1 MILDNIQNSALYQG
15 VHPKFEAAFAFCKK
29 AMAENLPVGRY
40 ELDGTALYAMVQ
52 EYNTKLTADAKFE
65 GHRNYIDIQF
75 MVSGAEIM
83 KWADISK
90 MTENVPYNPDKDC
103 QFYAPNEDAAAGTVE
118 AGEYAIFF
126 PHDIH
131 MPCVSLNETPA
142 PVKKIVVKVR
152 V

>member
-1 MILDNIQNSALYQG
+1 MILDNMKNAPLYEA
-15 VHPKFEAAFAFCKK
+15 VHPKFAAAFAFIEK
-29 AMAENLPVGRY
+29 AVAEDLPVGKY
-40 ELDGTALYAMVQ
+40 ELDGKELYAMVQ

-75 MVSGAEIM
+75 MVAGAEIM
-83 KWADISK
+83 KWADIAK
-90 MTENVPYNPDKDC
+90 MTENVPYNPEKDC
-103 QFYAPNEDAAAGTVE
+103 QFYAPIEDAAAGIVG

-131 MPCVSLNETPA
+131 MPCVSLKETPA
-142 PVKKIVVKVR
+142 PVKKIVVKVK

>member
-1 MILDNIQNSALYQG
+1 MILDNMKNAALYES
-15 VHPKFEAAFAFCKK
+15 VHPKFAEAFAFCRK
-29 AMAENLPVGRY
+29 AVEENLPVGKY
-40 ELDGTALYAMVQ
+40 ELDGKALYAMVQ

-75 MVSGAEIM
+75 MVSGAEVM
-83 KWADISK
+83 KWADIAK
-90 MTENVPYNPDKDC
+90 MTENVPYNSEKDC
-103 QFYAPNEDAAAGTVE
+103 QFYAPNEDAAVAAVE

-131 MPCVSLNETPA
+131 MPCVSLNDTPA
-142 PVKKIVVKVR
+142 PAKKVVVKVK

>member
-1 MILDNIQNSALYQG
+1 MILDNMQNSALYET
-15 VHPKFEAAFAFCKK
+15 VHPKFAEAFAFCKK
-29 AMAENLPVGRY
+29 AVAENLPAGKY
-40 ELDGTALYAMVQ
+40 ELDGKELYAMVQ
-52 EYNTKLTADAKFE
+52 EYNTKLYADAKFE

-83 KWADISK
+83 KWADIAK
-90 MTENVPYNPDKDC
+90 MTENVPYNPEKDC
-103 QFYAPNEDAAAGTVE
+103 QFYAPNEEAAAAAVG

-142 PVKKIVVKVR
+142 AAKKIVVKVK

>member
-1 MILDNIQNSALYQG
+1 MILDNMKNTALYES
-15 VHPKFEAAFAFCKK
+15 VHPKFAAAFAFCRK
-29 AMAENLPVGRY
+29 AVEENLPVGKY

-75 MVSGAEIM
+75 MVSGTEVM
-83 KWADISK
+83 KWADIAK

-103 QFYAPNEDAAAGTVE
+103 QFYAPREGAAEAAVE

-126 PHDIH
+126 PQDIH

-142 PVKKIVVKVR
+142 AAKKVVVKVR